1 STDAIFGG
9 SGFGV
14 FFVSVSVGSWLGVE
28 VSVTGADS
36 SSPELRLLTTMPT
49 TMAATITRPSTSH
62 RKGLRVAAGSR
73 SSVPAPSDEPL
84 PPAAEPPPAE
94 PPPPPEPAAAAASE
108 PFDAAAAPAAPAA
121 AAWPAAAP
129 VAGPDRFD
137 EFVVR
142 ASLCC

>member
-1 STDAIFGG
+1 
-9 SGFGV
+9 
-14 FFVSVSVGSWLGVE
+14 SVGSWLGVW

-73 SSVPAPSDEPL
+73 SSGPTPPDEPP
-84 PPAAEPPPAE
+84 PPAAA
-94 PPPPPEPAAAAASE
+94 PPPPPEPAAAAVSE
-108 PFDAAAAPAAPAA
+108 PFDATAAPAAPAA
-121 AAWPAAAP
+121 PAPPAAAP
-129 VAGPDRFD
+129 VAEPDRFD
-137 EFVVR
+137 EVVVR